1 MVVAVKS
8 GNCYIYPACKFLLVC
23 NLDGRNVCV
32 LFCNEMVEGT
42 LNILQ
47 GDIYG

>member
-8 GNCYIYPACKFLLVC
+8 GNCYIYPACQFLPVC
-23 NLDGRNVCV
+23 NLGSSHVRV

-42 LNILQ
+42 LNIS
-47 GDIYG
+47 